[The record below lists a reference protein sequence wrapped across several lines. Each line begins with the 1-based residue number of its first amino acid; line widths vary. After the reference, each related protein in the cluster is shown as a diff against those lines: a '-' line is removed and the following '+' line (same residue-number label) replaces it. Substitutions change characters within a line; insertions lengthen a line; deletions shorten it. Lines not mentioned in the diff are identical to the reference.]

1 MPEETNFTIRK
12 LLASARLVDV
22 RRGLVL
28 VEREIARV
36 GSAEARELFEV
47 VSSLF
52 YLDPLEQPSL
62 APIVDEAITLVV
74 GFGHWVIP
82 ALVEKLDAGD
92 FKAQF
97 AVATALGRIGADAI
111 EPLLGAYARAE
122 ADEERR
128 VFILYALGK
137 IKSPKVVAALP
148 VVLSAA
154 ASPHA
159 EARDT
164 ATRALGKLAESIEP
178 AAVADEVRRAVI
190 SRLRENLADA
200 SSAIRAK
207 AVRSLGK
214 LAKFGHMTAGE
225 RAELRTLCE
234 RLLGTDEAYEWDRAY
249 VVRREAEEA
258 LHYL

>member
-1 MPEETNFTIRK
+1 MPEDTYFTIRK
-12 LLASARLVDV
+12 LLASSRIEDV
-22 RRGLVL
+22 RRGLEL

-111 EPLLGAYARAE
+111 EPLLGAYARSG
-122 ADEERR
+122 DEERR

-137 IKSPKVVAALP
+137 IKSPKVVAAVP

-154 ASPHA
+154 SSPHT

-178 AAVADEVRRAVI
+178 ADLGDEQRRAVVA
-190 SRLRENLADA
+190 RLRESLADA

-214 LAKFGHMTAGE
+214 LAKFGHMTAEE
-225 RAELRTLCE
+225 RGELRTICE
-234 RLLGTDEAYEWDRAY
+234 RLLGTDEAYDWDRAY

-258 LHYL
+258 LHNL